1 MAKKRSRATKTPVV
15 DRNAKLEEV
24 MTGTTAFN
32 VPFPK
37 DLSSLKEMSP
47 LVIKHPY
54 SIEYLHS
61 YGQDS
66 PFFAGLANKKLLGPR
81 CGHGRYTYATPRLHC
96 ANCGKETDWV
106 ELPQEGRVHT
116 FTTCY
121 FGSEEFLK
129 ETPFHLILVSAPQD
143 IRIGMKVKAKFR
155 RNSQLK
161 PTDVYF
167 VPA

>member
-66 PFFAGLANKKLLGPR
+66 PFFAGLANKKLLGTR
-81 CGHGRYTYATPRLHC
+81 CGHCRYTYATPRLHC
-96 ANCGKETDWV
+96 ANCGKRD
-106 ELPQEGRVHT
+106 RVYSSR
-116 FTTCY
+116 FTP
-121 FGSEEFLK
+121 
-129 ETPFHLILVSAPQD
+129 TPCPI
-143 IRIGMKVKAKFR
+143 
-155 RNSQLK
+155 
-161 PTDVYF
+161 
-167 VPA
+167 